1 MENQP
6 LPPNGNI
13 NGSVVGAAA
22 TEPFA
27 PSAPGSIPLNTGA
40 PLSSAHMYAPTTNK
54 KRYTVILTILLILV
68 SAIAILFVWLYIQ
81 KNAEYQSARTDVDT
95 QIDAAVAMARA
106 ETTTKMEEEFA
117 EREKYP
123 YRNFA
128 GPADYGSLGF
138 EYPQTWSVYID
149 RDVAEG
155 GDFEAYLNPV
165 EVQPVSNETINALR
179 VTIRDEAFDYAI
191 RDYNDLIAREDS
203 TLTFT
208 TRNVGGTLA
217 NLYLGTL
224 PNGIRGAMAAF
235 KLRDKTVMLQ
245 TDSELFIDE
254 FYKLLDTVTF
264 NN

>member
-6 LPPNGNI
+6 LPPNNP
-13 NGSVVGAAA
+13 NASPSVVGAAA
-22 TEPFA
+22 PEPFA
-27 PSAPGSIPLNTGA
+27 PSAPGSVPLNTGA

-54 KRYTVILTILLILV
+54 KHYTVILTILLILV
-68 SAIAILFVWLYIQ
+68 SAVAILFVWLYIQ
-81 KNAEYQSARTDVDT
+81 KYSEWQTARNDVDT

-138 EYPQTWSVYID
+138 EYPQTWSVY
-149 RDVAEG
+149 VAKDAING
-155 GDFEAYLNPV
+155 GDYEAYLNPV
-165 EVQPVSNETINALR
+165 EVLPVSHSTINALR
-179 VTIRDEAFDYAI
+179 VTIKDAAF
-191 RDYNDLIAREDS
+191 ET
-203 TLTFT
+203 TLRQYESLVKNGRVTLS

-217 NLYLGTL
+217 NLYIGDL

-235 KLRDKTVMLQ
+235 KLRDKTVMIQ
-245 TDSELFIDE
+245 TDAELFIDE
-254 FYKLLDTVTF
+254 FYKILDTVTF
-264 NN
+264 VN

>member
-6 LPPNGNI
+6 LPPNGNFT
-13 NGSVVGAAA
+13 GSVVGAAA
-22 TEPFA
+22 PEPFA

-40 PLSSAHMYAPTTNK
+40 PLSSAHMYAPTANK
-54 KRYTVILTILLILV
+54 KRYTAVLTVLLILV
-68 SAIAILFVWLYIQ
+68 SIVAIVFVWLYLKTYSDWKI
-81 KNAEYQSARTDVDT
+81 ARDDVDS

-123 YRNFA
+123 YRTFA

-149 RDVAEG
+149 RDASEG

-165 EVQPVSNETINALR
+165 EVEPVSRETINALR
-179 VTIRDEAFDYAI
+179 VTIRDEAFDYAVREYTDMI
-191 RDYNDLIAREDS
+191 GREDT
-203 TLTFT
+203 TLTLS

-217 NLYLGTL
+217 NLYLGDL
-224 PNGIRGAMAAF
+224 PDGIRGAMVAF

-245 TDSELFIDE
+245 TDAELFIDE
-254 FYKLLDTVTF
+254 FYKILDTVTF

>member
-1 MENQP
+1 MQDQN
-6 LPPNGNI
+6 LPP

-22 TEPFA
+22 PEPFA
-27 PSAPGSIPLNTGA
+27 PSAPGSVPLNTGA

-54 KRYTVILTILLILV
+54 KRYTVMLTIFLII
-68 SAIAILFVWLYIQ
+68 AIAAAIIFGWLYIQ
-81 KNAEYQSARTDVDT
+81 KYSEWETARKDVDS

-149 RDVAEG
+149 SDAREG
-155 GDFEAYLNPV
+155 GDFLAYLNPV
-165 EVQPVSNETINALR
+165 EVEPVSRETINALR
-179 VTIRDEAFDYAI
+179 VSIIDESFD
-191 RDYNDLIAREDS
+191 RVVSEYNDLVGRDDG
-203 TLTFT
+203 TLTLS

-217 NLYLGTL
+217 NLYLGEL
-224 PNGIRGAMAAF
+224 PDGIRGALVAF

-245 TDSELFIDE
+245 TDAELFIDE
-254 FYKLLDTVTF
+254 FYKILDTVTF
-264 NN
+264 VN

>member
-13 NGSVVGAAA
+13 NGSVVGAPA
-22 TEPFA
+22 TEPFT
-27 PSAPGSIPLNTGA
+27 PSAPGSAPLNTGA

-68 SAIAILFVWLYIQ
+68 SALAILFGWLFIQ
-81 KNAEYQSARTDVDT
+81 KNSEYQSARTDVDA

-138 EYPQTWSVYID
+138 EYPQTWSVY
-149 RDVAEG
+149 VAKDASTG
-155 GDFEAYLNPV
+155 GDYEAYLNPV
-165 EVQPVSNETINALR
+165 EVQPVSRSTINALR
-179 VTIRDEAFDYAI
+179 VTIKDASFETALRSYENYVKNG
-191 RDYNDLIAREDS
+191 RL
-203 TLTFT
+203 TLS

-217 NLYLGTL
+217 NLYIGDL
-224 PNGIRGAMAAF
+224 PDGIRGAMAAF
-235 KLRDKTVMLQ
+235 KLRDKTVMIQ
-245 TDSELFIDE
+245 TDAELFIDE
-254 FYKLLDTVTF
+254 FYKILDTTTF
-264 NN
+264 VN

>member
-13 NGSVVGAAA
+13 NGSVVGAPA

-54 KRYTVILTILLILV
+54 KHYTVILTILLILV
-68 SAIAILFVWLYIQ
+68 SALAILFGWLFIQ
-81 KNAEYQSARTDVDT
+81 KNSEYQSARTDVDA

-128 GPADYGSLGF
+128 GPADYGSLSF
-138 EYPQTWSVYID
+138 EYPQTWSVY
-149 RDVAEG
+149 VAKDASTG
-155 GDFEAYLNPV
+155 GDYEAYLNPV
-165 EVQPVSNETINALR
+165 EVQPVSSETINALR
-179 VTIRDEAFDYAI
+179 VTIIDEAFDYAT
-191 RDYNDLIAREDS
+191 REYTDMVGREDS
-203 TLTFT
+203 TLTLS

-217 NLYLGTL
+217 NLYLGDL

-235 KLRDKTVMLQ
+235 KLRDKTVMIQ
-245 TDSELFIDE
+245 TDAELFIDE
-254 FYKLLDTVTF
+254 FYKILDTVTF
-264 NN
+264 NS